1 MDQQIFQTLPKHTC
15 SWLKGELT
23 CYKYQDFWTVQKW
36 LDGAILAQQTFK
48 AEPSDVFL
56 CGTHATGT
64 ASLKALAFAI
74 VTREKHAGSSTSP
87 LLTTFLHDCVP
98 LLERNLDKI
107 ENNHKNS
114 SFPLVATHLP
124 YTSLPESAVAS
135 KCKIVYIHGNVE
147 DAILSNYHFARE
159 ALKLRVEDASFEK
172 AFDEFCE
179 GISFNGPY
187 WDHILGYWKA
197 STERP
202 GDILFLKYEDLK
214 RDPTGYVKRL
224 AEFIGY
230 PFSVEEVK
238 AGVVDDII
246 KMCSLEHLG
255 SLDVNQS
262 GKCRPEGNQ
271 SGAEKRLFFRKHED
285 GYFTNEMKL
294 KIHKLMDQKL
304 SGTGLVVTK

>member
-1 MDQQIFQTLPKHTC
+1 MQDHPPVLC
-15 SWLKGELT
+15 S
-23 CYKYQDFWTVQKW
+23 Q
-36 LDGAILAQQTFK
+36 
-48 AEPSDVFL
+48 PSFMIVFL
-56 CGTHATGT
+56 CLKETLTKSEKSQKLKLPTGGYT
-64 ASLKALAFAI
+64 PSLHFIARICCGFKVQDRF
-74 VTREKHAGSSTSP
+74 
-87 LLTTFLHDCVP
+87 
-98 LLERNLDKI
+98 
-107 ENNHKNS
+107 
-114 SFPLVATHLP
+114 
-124 YTSLPESAVAS
+124 
-135 KCKIVYIHGNVE
+135 IHGNVE
-147 DAILSNYHFARE
+147 DVILSDYHFARE

-172 AFDEFCE
+172 AFDELCE

-197 STERP
+197 SIERS

-214 RDPTGYVKRL
+214 RDPTGNVKRL

-230 PFSVEEVK
+230 PFSVEEMK

-246 KMCSLEHLG
+246 KMCSLEHLN

-262 GKCRPEGNQ
+262 RKCRPEGN
-271 SGAEKRLFFRKHED
+271 SGEEKRLFFRKHED